1 MNKGVTSSVNRR
13 EFIVLTSVT
22 LGALAIPGIARA
34 ENHTA
39 IPENGGAVSVPAANI
54 LREMSTVDLI
64 PRPRVWQR
72 QNGQATLTLESTGI
86 YLERGMS
93 GDRFTLLDVRCGFPQ
108 ERIRSTFGEGVVE
121 ELMQEISRF
130 QA

>member
-1 MNKGVTSSVNRR
+1 MNKGVTSINRR
-13 EFIVLTSVT
+13 EFITLTSVT
-22 LGALAIPGIARA
+22 LGMLAIPCIARA
-34 ENHTA
+34 ENHPT
-39 IPENGGAVSVPAANI
+39 IRENGGAVSAPGTNI

-64 PRPRVWQR
+64 PRPRVWQC

-93 GDRFTLLDVRCGFPQ
+93 GDRFTLLDLRCGFPQ

-121 ELMQEISRF
+121 ELMQEISRL